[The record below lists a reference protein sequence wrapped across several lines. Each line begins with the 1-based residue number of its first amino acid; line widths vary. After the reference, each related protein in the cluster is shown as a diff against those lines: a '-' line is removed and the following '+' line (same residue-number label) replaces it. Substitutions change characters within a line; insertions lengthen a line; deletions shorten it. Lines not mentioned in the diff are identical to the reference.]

1 MMQKFQMLALS
12 IGQAHLMPICFERF
26 VDLSLLEPHPLFRR
40 SNTPVQI
47 ELFSCHMKK
56 DLIHL
61 YQEKKKEYRYVLRHI
76 DRMDAQHRDVKRLK
90 KLDAKEIYDQ
100 NGLVQ
105 INVYRKE
112 KKWSD
117 LQIHVEE
124 LLQTR
129 YEHKEALDKW
139 FHDFAEL
146 LDLVNERDQLH

>member
-1 MMQKFQMLALS
+1 MNLVEL
-12 IGQAHLMPICFERF
+12 
-26 VDLSLLEPHPLFRR
+26 HPLPKQL
-40 SNTPVQI
+40 NKPVQA
-47 ELFSCHMKK
+47 ELFSCTMKH
-56 DLIHL
+56 DLIEK

>member
-1 MMQKFQMLALS
+1 M
-12 IGQAHLMPICFERF
+12 
-26 VDLSLLEPHPLFRR
+26 EPHPLFRR
-40 SNTPVQI
+40 SNRPVQA
-47 ELFSCHMKK
+47 ELFLCHMKE
-56 DLIHL
+56 DLIKR

-76 DRMDAQHRDVKRLK
+76 DRMDAQHRDIKRLK
-90 KLDAKEIYDQ
+90 KLDSKDICDK

-105 INVYRKE
+105 INLYRKE

-117 LQIHVEE
+117 LQIQVEE